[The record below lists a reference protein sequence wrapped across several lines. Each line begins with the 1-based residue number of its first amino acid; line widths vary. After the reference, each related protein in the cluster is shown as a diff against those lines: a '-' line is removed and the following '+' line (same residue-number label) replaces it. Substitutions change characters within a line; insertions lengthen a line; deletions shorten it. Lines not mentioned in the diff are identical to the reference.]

1 MAAATARPVMMVA
14 AQAVFGSD
22 QVVYGVQRSVAVSD
36 VSSSEANIIYIGDEE
51 RLGCAVV
58 DELR

>member
-1 MAAATARPVMMVA
+1 MEAAMARPVMMAA

-36 VSSSEANIIYIGDEE
+36 VSSSEDNIIYIGGEE
-51 RLGCAVV
+51 RLGRAVIN
-58 DELR
+58 ELR

>member
-1 MAAATARPVMMVA
+1 MEAAMARPVMMAA

-36 VSSSEANIIYIGDEE
+36 VSSSEANIIYIGGEE
-51 RLGCAVV
+51 CLGRAVV
-58 DELR
+58 DELW